1 MNELK
6 KADSSWEPSGNP
18 RVLWVSFTAFSL
30 GFGIWAMFSALGP
43 FLIKWYDYTAT
54 QTLLLSAMP
63 PFFAACI
70 SIPLG
75 VWTDRY
81 GGRKVFTIT
90 LIILFITLMMVPF
103 ADSYLLFLVCG
114 MLLGLGGASFII
126 GTAHVSIWYPQSQQ
140 GTALGIFALGNIGI
154 ILGMMMVP
162 FLIINLL
169 GGPLDYVDMPA
180 KFVFGS
186 LAGWRFIFIIFA
198 VPTLIMAIIYW
209 TMTSEPPV
217 RIKKKLT
224 NREIINIFKSGPLVW
239 VIAFLYWAS
248 FGTLTFFSAFSPTYL
263 AVRWNV
269 DPAQASMVYA
279 ASFVACVA
287 IMRPIG
293 GWLSDRHNPITM
305 LKYLFSGAAIIAI
318 VLIFEISFTIQVTS
332 MMCASLLAGAAA
344 ATVVKLIPTYF
355 PKAVGTVSGLAKAA
369 GAACGF
375 TSTSIMA
382 LSSYFTGTYKAGFFM
397 WIVVSVAAL
406 SFVLFPR
413 VFQQREKEAA
423 FREEG

>member
-1 MNELK
+1 
-6 KADSSWEPSGNP
+6 
-18 RVLWVSFTAFSL
+18 
-30 GFGIWAMFSALGP
+30 
-43 FLIKWYDYTAT
+43 
-54 QTLLLSAMP
+54 
-63 PFFAACI
+63 
-70 SIPLG
+70 
-75 VWTDRY
+75 
-81 GGRKVFTIT
+81 
-90 LIILFITLMMVPF
+90 
-103 ADSYLLFLVCG
+103 
-114 MLLGLGGASFII
+114 
-126 GTAHVSIWYPQSQQ
+126 
-140 GTALGIFALGNIGI
+140 
-154 ILGMMMVP
+154 
-162 FLIINLL
+162 LIINLL

-263 AVRWNV
+263 AARWNV

-279 ASFVACVA
+279 ASFVACVS

-293 GWLSDRHNPITM
+293 GWFSDRLNPITM
-305 LKYLFSGAAIIAI
+305 LTYLFFGSSLIAV
-318 VLIFEISFTIQVTS
+318 VLFFEISFKIQITS
-332 MMCASLLAGAAA
+332 MMCAALLAGAAA
-344 ATVVKLIPTYF
+344 ATVVKLIPTYY
-355 PKAVGTVSGLAKAA
+355 PQAVGTVSGLAKAA

-382 LSSYFTGTYKAGFFM
+382 MSNYFTGSYKSGFFM
-397 WIVVSVAAL
+397 WIVVSVTAFG
-406 SFVLFPR
+406 FVLFPR
-413 VFQQREKEAA
+413 VFEQRKKETTNLEK
-423 FREEG
+423 G